1 MVYSKISKM
10 SEVKNMVYHIV
21 NIVVYIISIALAM
34 IGMSCFKFEEYIKR
48 TKIREFYIFYI
59 VTSVALGYLFA
70 SFVLTFGSMSFQ
82 F

>member
-1 MVYSKISKM
+1 
-10 SEVKNMVYHIV
+10 MVYHIV

-59 VTSVALGYLFA
+59 VTSVALGYA